1 MLCYVSVR
9 NEANL
14 WNQVWFFLFLTS
26 TISSLKSTEEC
37 SVELC
42 FVWHALHET
51 VCMESFKWK
60 WFFVWI
66 CPFRIADECQLHE
79 TASPTQK
86 EFVLNL
92 LSFLELTSTIYMR
105 VLIRLVRTQKLFLLI
120 NNRTSLTRIS
130 VELKWVSN
138 DFCLWVVSIWG

>member
-1 MLCYVSVR
+1 MKPSLI
-9 NEANL
+9 
-14 WNQVWFFLFLTS
+14 FFLFLTS

-105 VLIRLVRTQKLFLLI
+105 ELIRLVKTQKLFLLI
-120 NNRTSLTRIS
+120 NNRKTNYTTMTTLQNNYDK
-130 VELKWVSN
+130 LKN
-138 DFCLWVVSIWG
+138 LINN